1 MRRDVAVV
9 VIHVEDIMSIVQ
21 DVVVV
26 SEVRIA
32 GIVYDDLV
40 SIIFINEIIVDVEE
54 NAITYVLMGSEEQA
68 GMVLSKVDVA
78 ITV

>member
-1 MRRDVAVV
+1 
-9 VIHVEDIMSIVQ
+9 MSIVQ